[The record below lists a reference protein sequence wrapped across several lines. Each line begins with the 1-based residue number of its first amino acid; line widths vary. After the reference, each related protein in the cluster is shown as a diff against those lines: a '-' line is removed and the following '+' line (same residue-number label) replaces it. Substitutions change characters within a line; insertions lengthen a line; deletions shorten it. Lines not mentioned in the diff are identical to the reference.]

1 MTKDEWAKTL
11 RAAATKATPALAHTL
26 RQLARRYGAVPAD
39 DDATGEWIVGPAREP
54 GEEG

>member
-1 MTKDEWAKTL
+1 VNNAQWAQTL
-11 RAAATKATPALAHTL
+11 RAAAAKANPALAHTL
-26 RQLARRYGAVPAD
+26 RQLAERHSAVPE